1 MRSKVSK
8 VRKLYRDFKSLRKSI
23 ERSAKRLNL
32 SLENEL
38 MLFTHLDNINK
49 LLEELERLDKFKTL

>member
-8 VRKLYRDFKSLRKSI
+8 VRKLYKDFKSLKKSI
-23 ERSAKRLNL
+23 ERNTNKLKL
-32 SLENEL
+32 SLETEL

-49 LLEELERLDKFKTL
+49 LLEELERLDKR